1 MKKHLPRPFKAYY
14 VLILFFVGST
24 LISYSQCIPSFGKAS
39 HFALFTVTGAIGGV
53 GMSNIT
59 GDIGSNAG
67 AIAGF
72 DAPSILDGT
81 LYNANAYT
89 AEVAAD
95 LISTYNQLF
104 SFTPTNSNHAPAF
117 GSGETLTEGIYA
129 IAGAGSVGG
138 NLTLDAEGN
147 PDAIFIF
154 KIGGAFTTGAASHVF
169 LTNGAQAANIFWV
182 VDGAIAM
189 AANTNMSGTL
199 IANNGAAS
207 MGDQCVLHGRL
218 FSTTGAIAIY
228 ASVINLSGTEG
239 FAVGGNVSISQSIC
253 YGSSPNDLT
262 LSENTGTVINWERDI
277 EPTFSSPVS
286 IDVNS
291 NILTGSS
298 IGNLMTTTYFRA
310 KSQKNGCATTTA
322 FSSVVTVTVAS
333 TIWNESAWSNGIPI
347 NTTSAI
353 IQNDMISS
361 GNITACSF
369 TVKNGAHVTIRSGDT
384 ITLNGALIIENGGS
398 FTLQN
403 DANLIQTTNVLN
415 TDIISIIR
423 TTAPLQRQDYVLW
436 SSPVSGQM
444 FQAFSPATLAN
455 RFYSYDPYLDTFAS
469 IASVATT
476 VFMSGSSYLI
486 RMPNNHP
493 ATPTVWTGTFTGIPN
508 NGNFNLT
515 VVNNAFNA
523 VGNPYPSGIN
533 ANIFMSENNIT
544 DALYLWR
551 KTNNA
556 NNSSYA
562 VYTKAGGTSN
572 SGGDT
577 MQLTPSMIIP
587 AEQGFLVKT
596 TSDHLIFNNAMRVSS
611 VNVPFL
617 RITNEKS
624 RIWLDMTNTAGFFG
638 QTMIAYMPESTLG
651 IDAAIDGRF
660 INDSPTAL
668 TSIINNEE
676 FSIQGRP
683 LPFEIEDRVA
693 LGFKSELAN
702 TFTIAINHVDG
713 IFEASQNVFLKDN
726 ITGIETNLSTSSY
739 TFDTAAGIFNN
750 RFELVYQNTLATI
763 QNAFDS
769 ENVFIYK
776 QNQNLMINAGNTT
789 MEKVAVYDISGR
801 LLFSKKNINATE
813 TQIAL
818 ASNGAILIVKITSN
832 DHKTVVKKVIN

>member
-1 MKKHLPRPFKAYY
+1 
-14 VLILFFVGST
+14 
-24 LISYSQCIPSFGKAS
+24 
-39 HFALFTVTGAIGGV
+39 
-53 GMSNIT
+53 
-59 GDIGSNAG
+59 
-67 AIAGF
+67 
-72 DAPSILDGT
+72 
-81 LYNANAYT
+81 
-89 AEVAAD
+89 
-95 LISTYNQLF
+95 
-104 SFTPTNSNHAPAF
+104 
-117 GSGETLTEGIYA
+117 
-129 IAGAGSVGG
+129 
-138 NLTLDAEGN
+138 
-147 PDAIFIF
+147 
-154 KIGGAFTTGAASHVF
+154 
-169 LTNGAQAANIFWV
+169 
-182 VDGAIAM
+182 
-189 AANTNMSGTL
+189 
-199 IANNGAAS
+199 
-207 MGDQCVLHGRL
+207 
-218 FSTTGAIAIY
+218 
-228 ASVINLSGTEG
+228 
-239 FAVGGNVSISQSIC
+239 
-253 YGSSPNDLT
+253 
-262 LSENTGTVINWERDI
+262 
-277 EPTFSSPVS
+277 
-286 IDVNS
+286 
-291 NILTGSS
+291 
-298 IGNLMTTTYFRA
+298 
-310 KSQKNGCATTTA
+310 
-322 FSSVVTVTVAS
+322 
-333 TIWNESAWSNGIPI
+333 
-347 NTTSAI
+347 
-353 IQNDMISS
+353 
-361 GNITACSF
+361 
-369 TVKNGAHVTIRSGDT
+369 
-384 ITLNGALIIENGGS
+384 
-398 FTLQN
+398 
-403 DANLIQTTNVLN
+403 
-415 TDIISIIR
+415 
-423 TTAPLQRQDYVLW
+423 
-436 SSPVSGQM
+436 
-444 FQAFSPATLAN
+444 
-455 RFYSYDPYLDTFAS
+455 
-469 IASVATT
+469 
-476 VFMSGSSYLI
+476 
-486 RMPNNHP
+486 MPNNHP

>member
-1 MKKHLPRPFKAYY
+1 MKKHLPRPFKAYC
-14 VLILFFVGST
+14 VLMLLFCGST
-24 LISYSQCIPSFGKAS
+24 IISYAQCIPSFGKAS
-39 HFALFTVTGAIGGV
+39 HFALFTVTGAV
-53 GMSNIT
+53 GSVGISNIT
-59 GDIGSNAG
+59 GDIGNNIG
-67 AIAGF
+67 AISGF
-72 DAPSILDGT
+72 DAPSILNGT
-81 LYNANAYT
+81 LYNANTYT

-104 SFTPTNSNHAPAF
+104 SFTPTNSIHAPAF
-117 GSGETLTEGIYA
+117 GSGETLTKGIYA
-129 IAGAGSVGG
+129 IAGAGSVAG

-154 KIGGAFTTGAASHVF
+154 KIGGAFTTGAATHVF
-169 LTNGAQAANIFWV
+169 LINGAHPANIFWV

-207 MGDQCVLHGRL
+207 MGDQGVLHGRL

-228 ASVINLSGTEG
+228 ASVIDLNGTEG
-239 FAVGGNVSISQSIC
+239 FAVGGNVSIDQSIC

-262 LSENTGTVINWERDI
+262 LSENIGSVINWESAT
-277 EPTFSSPVS
+277 EPTFSSA
-286 IDVNS
+286 VNINITS
-291 NILTGSS
+291 NILSGSS

-310 KSQKNGCATTTA
+310 KCQKNGCTTSTA
-322 FSSVVTVTVAS
+322 FSSVVTITVVS

-353 IQNDMISS
+353 ILNDMISS

-384 ITLNGALIIENGGS
+384 ITLNGALTIENGGS
-398 FTLQN
+398 LTLQN
-403 DANLIQTTNVLN
+403 DANLLQTTNVLN
-415 TDIISIIR
+415 TGAISMER

-444 FQAFSPATLAN
+444 FEAFSPATLAN
-455 RFYSYDPYLDTFAS
+455 RFYSYNPYLDTFAS
-469 IASVATT
+469 IASVSNTP
-476 VFMSGSSYLI
+476 FMSGSSYLI

-493 ATPTVWTGTFTGIPN
+493 AIPTVWTGTFTGIPN
-508 NGNFNLT
+508 NGNVDLT
-515 VVNNAFNA
+515 VSNNTFNA

-533 ANIFMSENNIT
+533 ANIFMSVNNISE
-544 DALYLWR
+544 ALYLWR

-562 VYTKAGGTSN
+562 VYTLAGGTSN
-572 SGGDT
+572 SGGDA
-577 MQLTPSMIIP
+577 MHLTPNMILP

-596 TSDHLIFNNAMRVSS
+596 TSTHLIFNNAMRLAS

-638 QTMIAYMPESTLG
+638 QTMVAYMPDATLG
-651 IDAAIDGRF
+651 LDTAIDGRF
-660 INDSPTAL
+660 INDSQTAL

-713 IFEASQNVFLKDN
+713 IFEASQNVLLKDN

-750 RFELVYQNTLATI
+750 RFELVYLTTLTTI
-763 QNAFDS
+763 QNAFDY
-769 ENVFIYK
+769 EDVVVYK
-776 QNQNLMINAGNTT
+776 QNQNLIINAGNTT
-789 MEKVAVYDISGR
+789 IEKVAIYDISGR
-801 LLFSKKNINATE
+801 LMFSKKNINATQ
-813 TQIAL
+813 TQIAVT
-818 ASNGAILIVKITSN
+818 SNGAILIVKITSK
-832 DHKTVVKKVIN
+832 DHETIVKKVIN